1 MLRTHSMLTAFALAA
16 MLAAGCEGL
25 GGSSSSSS
33 RRDRERDADRDGIS
47 DRYDR
52 RTGEDDLRRSDPRD
66 GDVVGRD
73 PDRRRDADD
82 ELTLSRGARV
92 PRGVPADAVKVEEGV
107 GDPLRYEADRE
118 GRVYVYDEDD
128 DAVVYKGTLYRG
140 EEFVVD
146 PEADVLSA
154 GGKRVGDV
162 NLRAGHRYRLYFMR
176 D

>member
-1 MLRTHSMLTAFALAA
+1 MLRTHSMLTAFALTAT
-16 MLAAGCEGL
+16 LAAGCESL
-25 GGSSSSSS
+25 GGSSSSS
-33 RRDRERDADRDGIS
+33 RRDRERDVDRDGIS

-52 RTGEDDLRRSDPRD
+52 RTDDGDYRRSDPRD

-73 PDRRRDADD
+73 PARRGDSTVARDRDLRG
-82 ELTLSRGARV
+82 LSQI
-92 PRGVPADAVKVEEGV
+92 PRDAVKVEEGV
-107 GDPLRYEADRE
+107 GDALRYEAERD

-128 DAVVYKGTLYRG
+128 DAVVYKGTLERG

-154 GGKRVGDV
+154 DGRRVGDV
-162 NLRAGHRYRLYFMR
+162 NLRAAHRYRLYFMR